1 MDFGKKTKCGNFY
14 ILKYSKSL
22 SKAELKKLRDA
33 SGIPAD
39 VQKHLQRGALPY
51 IKVATVSD
59 SWAVE
64 FVYGTTMFN
73 AIDELPV
80 NNLNEVRGLAK
91 QNAEALFVTM
101 YADTSTIG
109 DEEYR
114 KAKVKIMEE
123 YLDRAS
129 KAANEAA
136 DAGKSEEEL
145 QKESEEAVQEVI
157 DKERQAQTILEMGE
171 EIKKEE
177 GL

>member
-22 SKAELKKLRDA
+22 SKAELKKLRAA

-39 VQKHLQRGALPY
+39 VQKHLQRGTLPY

-80 NNLNEVRGLAK
+80 ANNEVTGIPGK
-91 QNAEALFVTM
+91 NAEALFVTM

-157 DKERQAQTILEMGE
+157 DKEKQARTILEMGE

-177 GL
+177 GV

>member
-39 VQKHLQRGALPY
+39 VQKHLQRGTLPY

-73 AIDELPV
+73 AVDELPV
-80 NNLNEVRGLAK
+80 ANNEVTGIPGK
-91 QNAEALFVTM
+91 NAEALFVTM

-157 DKERQAQTILEMGE
+157 DKEKQARTILEMGE

-177 GL
+177 GV

>member
-1 MDFGKKTKCGNFY
+1 MDYGKKIKCGNFY
-14 ILKYSKSL
+14 ILKFAKSL

-33 SGIPAD
+33 AGIPAD
-39 VQKHLQRGALPY
+39 VQKHLQRGTLPY
-51 IKVATVSD
+51 IKVATISD

-64 FVYGTTMFN
+64 YVYGTTMFN

-80 NNLNEVRGLAK
+80 NEAMNTVVDVAGR
-91 QNAEALFVTM
+91 NAEALFVVM

-114 KAKVKIMEE
+114 KAKIKLMEE

-157 DKERQAQTILEMGE
+157 DKQKHADTLMEMAE
-171 EIKKEE
+171 EIKKE
-177 GL
+177 GV

>member
-1 MDFGKKTKCGNFY
+1 MEFGKKYRCGNFY

-39 VQKHLQRGALPY
+39 VQKHLQRGVLPY

-80 NNLNEVRGLAK
+80 ANNEVTGIPGK
-91 QNAEALFVTM
+91 NAEALFVTM

-136 DAGKSEEEL
+136 DAGKSEGEL

-157 DKERQAQTILEMGE
+157 DKEKQAQTILEMGE
-171 EIKKEE
+171 EIKKKE

>member
-39 VQKHLQRGALPY
+39 VQKHLQRGSLPY

-73 AIDELPV
+73 AIDELPTTG
-80 NNLNEVRGLAK
+80 NEVTGIPGK
-91 QNAEALFVTM
+91 NAEALFVTM

-145 QKESEEAVQEVI
+145 QKESEEAVQEII
-157 DKERQAQTILEMGE
+157 DEEKHAQTILEMGE

>member
-33 SGIPAD
+33 SGIPTD
-39 VQKHLQRGALPY
+39 VQKHLQRGSLPY

-73 AIDELPV
+73 AIDELPAMG
-80 NNLNEVRGLAK
+80 NEVTGIPGK
-91 QNAEALFVTM
+91 NAEALFVTM

-109 DEEYR
+109 DEKYR

-145 QKESEEAVQEVI
+145 QKESEEAVQEII
-157 DKERQAQTILEMGE
+157 DEEKQAQTILEMGE

>member
-22 SKAELKKLRDA
+22 SKVELKKLRDA

-39 VQKHLQRGALPY
+39 AQKHLQRGALPY

-80 NNLNEVRGLAK
+80 SNLNEVRDLAK
-91 QNAEALFVTM
+91 RNAEALFVTM

-177 GL
+177 GV

>member
-1 MDFGKKTKCGNFY
+1 MDYGKKIKCGNFY
-14 ILKYSKSL
+14 ILKFAKSL

-33 SGIPAD
+33 AGIPVD

-64 FVYGTTMFN
+64 FVCGTTMFN
-73 AIDELPV
+73 AIDELSV
-80 NNLNEVRGLAK
+80 ADGRVDGVAG
-91 QNAEALFVTM
+91 QNAEATFVVM

-114 KAKVKIMEE
+114 KAKVKLMGE
-123 YLDRAS
+123 YLDRAG

-145 QKESEEAVQEVI
+145 QRESEEAVQEVI
-157 DKERQAQTILEMGE
+157 DEGKYAETLLDMAD
-171 EIKKEE
+171 EIKKE
-177 GL
+177 GV